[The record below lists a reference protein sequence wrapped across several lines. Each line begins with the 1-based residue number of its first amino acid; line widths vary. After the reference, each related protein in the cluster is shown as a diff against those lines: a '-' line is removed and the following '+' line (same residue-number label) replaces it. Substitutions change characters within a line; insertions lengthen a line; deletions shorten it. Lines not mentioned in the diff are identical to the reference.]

1 MCEKYNTV
9 KKKFQA
15 SLPRTSACR
24 SEKFKKTNETLG
36 NIRLGVKSKTM
47 NLIIP
52 VYKSMVNRI
61 WNATHS
67 FGLSASK
74 EMLHRLEKGNK
85 DDQEL
90 RSCCCCTQ
98 EGSTKKHRREKIV
111 VLHYSGELRD
121 NNNKVH
127 VHV

>member
-1 MCEKYNTV
+1 
-9 KKKFQA
+9 
-15 SLPRTSACR
+15 
-24 SEKFKKTNETLG
+24 
-36 NIRLGVKSKTM
+36 M

-67 FGLSASK
+67 FGLSLLQK
-74 EMLHRLEKGNK
+74 KCYTGLEKGNK

-98 EGSTKKHRREKIV
+98 EGSTKKHRREKMV
-111 VLHYSGELRD
+111 VLHYSEELRD
-121 NNNKVH
+121 NNDKVH